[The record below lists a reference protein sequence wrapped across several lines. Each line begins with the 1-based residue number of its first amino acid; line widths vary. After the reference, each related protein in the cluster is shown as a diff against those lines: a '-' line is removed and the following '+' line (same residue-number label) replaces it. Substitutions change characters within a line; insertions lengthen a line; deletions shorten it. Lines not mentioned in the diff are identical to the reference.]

1 MMIHY
6 LERAH
11 REFEG
16 NKFRE
21 VSLIFDLFISLLY
34 LPLPLVSEIL
44 LLLKTTKFP
53 FWTMDYSPW
62 GSKIESIIPF
72 SLINSSFFNPYIPP
86 SLLLVVCFLSGP
98 VSKNFSFLH

>member
-11 REFEG
+11 RDFEG
-16 NKFRE
+16 NRFRE
-21 VSLIFDLFISLLY
+21 VILIFDLFISLFVSAS
-34 LPLPLVSEIL
+34 LPLVSEIL
-44 LLLKTTKFP
+44 LLSKTTKFP

-72 SLINSSFFNPYIPP
+72 SLINSSFFNPYI
-86 SLLLVVCFLSGP
+86 FLPLSC
-98 VSKNFSFLH
+98 L